1 MRFVHSRQYVL
12 KLHDAA
18 WGFWNCIKIRTE
30 DCGGTCGIFA
40 TVNSKEAA
48 WEYAEH
54 IEDFN

>member
-30 DCGGTCGIFA
+30 DCGGTCGIFCNCKQQGSSLGVCG
-40 TVNSKEAA
+40 T
-48 WEYAEH
+48 H
-54 IEDFN
+54 